1 MWILKIRAK
10 MLLLTERIAGARFG
24 ARGVPV
30 AASRARVGVEI
41 SAGAAGGRP
50 EGHCGASPGLVLK
63 GEHQK
68 LARQVERRG
77 ADWRTQLSANALY
90 ATASSGAPIR
100 RTEHRARLV
109 GPNAGRAEHAPR
121 QRCCAFWCLYFGH
134 LFVNQLQQN

>member
-10 MLLLTERIAGARFG
+10 ILLLTERIAGARFG

-77 ADWRTQLSANALY
+77 ADWRTADPAIGECSLCDGLLWSADQA
-90 ATASSGAPIR
+90 
-100 RTEHRARLV
+100 H
-109 GPNAGRAEHAPR
+109 
-121 QRCCAFWCLYFGH
+121 
-134 LFVNQLQQN
+134 